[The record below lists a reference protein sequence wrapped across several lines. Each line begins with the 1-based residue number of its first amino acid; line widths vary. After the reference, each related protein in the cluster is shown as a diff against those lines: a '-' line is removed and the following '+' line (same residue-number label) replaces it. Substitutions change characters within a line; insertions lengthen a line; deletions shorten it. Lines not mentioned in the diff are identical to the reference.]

1 MRNNKIILFILFLVI
16 LASFLI
22 LPVLAQETN
31 ELQTAQTE
39 KGQLEAELANIE
51 KQITEYQNQLKTITG
66 EKNTLQNKIKQ
77 LQNQQA
83 GINLQIKSTNLKITQ
98 LEKDLET
105 TRGQIE
111 EKTDKV
117 GRLEEKMAV
126 LLRAINRSD
135 NKSFIFIIAANEN
148 LSEAFNEMEQ
158 YTQLSEALN
167 ELLVET
173 KKIKQELASE
183 AETLA
188 VQQEEAKDLLSIKI
202 LQKQQLTGLVGEQ
215 NTLLQETKGKESAY
229 QSIIGDA
236 KKKAAEIR
244 SRLYQLLGVSKAIT
258 FGEAVEIANWAAKQT
273 GVRASF
279 ILAVLTQ
286 ESSLGKNIG
295 TCNRPGDP
303 PEKSWRV
310 IMKPTRD
317 HEPFLTI
324 TKELGMDPDITPVSC
339 PMRDKNGNQIGW
351 GGAMGPAQFIPST
364 WMGYKSKIENITGKT
379 ANPWDIRDAFI
390 ASAIKLA
397 ADGATSKSGE
407 WTAAMK
413 YFSGSTNIKYR
424 FYGDNVVATAD
435 KYQADIDALNK

>member
-1 MRNNKIILFILFLVI
+1 M
-16 LASFLI
+16 
-22 LPVLAQETN
+22 AQETN